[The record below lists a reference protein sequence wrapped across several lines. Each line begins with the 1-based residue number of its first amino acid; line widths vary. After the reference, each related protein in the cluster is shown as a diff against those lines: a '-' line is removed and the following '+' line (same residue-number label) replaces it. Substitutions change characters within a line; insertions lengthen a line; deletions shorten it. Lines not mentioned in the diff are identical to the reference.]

1 MELAPQLRSNSPDQR
16 HEGENT
22 SSSSDQ
28 NQVAEIASV
37 WGRLDAATPDP
48 VFGLIHFFLKD
59 PSEKKVLLGVGAYR
73 DDSGKPFVLESVR
86 KAEKILLD
94 KKLDKEYA
102 FPDGIPSFRKKAVDL
117 AYGPDHVAN
126 TEDRIASMQT
136 VSGTGALRMGF
147 AMLKSFYPKQNQ
159 RVYVPNP
166 TWSLHHN
173 IIERAGFDLHYFR
186 YYKQETKGLDIEGML
201 EDLEQM
207 EDEQI
212 LLI

>member
-1 MELAPQLRSNSPDQR
+1 MELAPQFKSHSPPQR
-16 HEGENT
+16 QEGQET
-22 SSSSDQ
+22 ISSSSDHST
-28 NQVAEIASV
+28 EIASV

-48 VFGLIHFFLKD
+48 VFGLIHFYLKD
-59 PSEKKVLLGVGAYR
+59 ENPKKVLLGVGAYR
-73 DDSGKPFVLESVR
+73 DDTGKPFVLESVR

-117 AYGPDHVAN
+117 AYGPDHIAN
-126 TEDRIASMQT
+126 KEDRIASLQT

-147 AMLKSFYPKQNQ
+147 AMLKSFYPKPNQ
-159 RVYVPNP
+159 KVYVPNP

-173 IIERAGFDLHYFR
+173 IIERAGFELNYFR
-186 YYKQETKGLDIEGML
+186 YYKPETKGIDIEGML

-207 EDEQI
+207 EDE
-212 LLI
+212 